1 MNGDLSILIYHRVLR
16 SADPLLPGTP
26 DQAGFARQMRLV
38 RRWFRVLALPQA
50 LDLLD
55 QGRLPARSL
64 AITFDDGYADNA
76 ELALPILQSLGLS
89 ATFFIASAYLDGGR
103 MWNDAIIDHVR
114 QAPTGM
120 LDGGI
125 AGLGLGLLPLHTPAQ
140 RSAAIARLLAAL
152 KYRPFAE
159 RQAIAD
165 QLAPP
170 RTQPLMMTSRQVAQ
184 LHRAGMS
191 IGGHTLRHPILATL
205 DDAEA
210 TVEIAE
216 NRRRLEQL
224 TGTAVDLFAY
234 PNGKPGADFD
244 QRHPSLLRELGFRAA
259 VTTSPG
265 VTGAGTDLMRLPRY
279 TPWQADSPRFLL
291 GLMRN
296 RRLYQTE

>member
-1 MNGDLSILIYHRVLR
+1 MSGDLSILIYHRVLR
-16 SADPLLPGTP
+16 STDPLLPGAP
-26 DQAGFARQMRLV
+26 DQAAFARQMRLV
-38 RRWFRVLALPQA
+38 RRWFRVLSLPQA

-55 QGRLPARSL
+55 WGCLPARSL

-103 MWNDAIIDHVR
+103 MWNDAIIDCVR
-114 QAPTGM
+114 QAPAGM

-125 AGLGLGLLPLHTPAQ
+125 AGLGLLPVHTPAQ

-152 KYRPFAE
+152 KYRPYAE

-170 RTQPLMMTSRQVAQ
+170 RTQPLMMTSPQVAQ
-184 LHRAGMS
+184 LHHAGMT

-205 DDAEA
+205 GDAEA
-210 TVEIAE
+210 VVEIAE

-224 TGTAVDLFAY
+224 TGAAVELFAY

-244 QRHPSLLRELGFRAA
+244 DRHPALLRDLGFRAA
-259 VTTSPG
+259 VTTTAG
-265 VTGAGTDLMRLPRY
+265 VAGVGTDRMRLPRY
-279 TPWQADSPRFLL
+279 TPWQADSARFLL
-291 GLMRN
+291 GLMKN
-296 RRLYQTE
+296 RRLDKSQQ